1 MGLYAVDG
9 GVLGAVSGA
18 VLGVAGE
25 GSRRLAGGE
34 PNKQQDKTAAGIR
47 YFANFIAG
55 VLFSAGEFGCEP
67 PLLLCG

>member
-1 MGLYAVDG
+1 MV
-9 GVLGAVSGA
+9 GAVSGA

-34 PNKQQDKTAAGIR
+34 QISSKIITAAGIR

-55 VLFSAGEFGCEP
+55 VLARAGEFGCEP
-67 PLLLCG
+67 TLLLCG